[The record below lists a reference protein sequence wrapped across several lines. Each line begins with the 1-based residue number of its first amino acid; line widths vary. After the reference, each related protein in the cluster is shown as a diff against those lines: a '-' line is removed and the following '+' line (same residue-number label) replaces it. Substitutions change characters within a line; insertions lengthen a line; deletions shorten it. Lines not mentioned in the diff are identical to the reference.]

1 MAEEG
6 AASDRTGKTKS
17 SKGHSWAYTD
27 LKLVRR
33 SDGEVRLL
41 ASTSDH
47 ELIFVDPTPS
57 ATESN
62 ASEDAVFQSPLRAK
76 VRLRNTARQN
86 GHRNAAFSFFFSFFF
101 FFCLAMCVVAHHP
114 PTLYQLGRVE

>member
-1 MAEEG
+1 MAEEEG
-6 AASDRTGKTKS
+6 AARRAKRAKNTQGQQLKS

-47 ELIFVDPTPS
+47 ELIFVDPTPPTDS
-57 ATESN
+57 D
-62 ASEDAVFQSPLRAK
+62 ASDENDDDAVFQAPLRAK
-76 VRLRNTARQN
+76 VRYGTVPYAFSVFCTVPY
-86 GHRNAAFSFFFSFFF
+86 AFSFF
-101 FFCLAMCVVAHHP
+101 CLLA
-114 PTLYQLGRVE
+114 LY